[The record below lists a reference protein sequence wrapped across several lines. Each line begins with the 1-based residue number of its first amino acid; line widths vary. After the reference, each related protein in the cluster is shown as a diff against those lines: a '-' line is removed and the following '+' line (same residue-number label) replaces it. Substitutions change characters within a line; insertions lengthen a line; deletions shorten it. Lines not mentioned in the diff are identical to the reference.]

1 MLAIIITNNESEE
14 NLIITLSDRKSATRV
29 LADAKAYLETTW
41 RQWMMICYFLF
52 MRYLCSLSN
61 SQQLTK
67 KAL

>member
-41 RQWMMICYFLF
+41 RQWRMICYFLF
-52 MRYLCSLSN
+52 MRYL
-61 SQQLTK
+61 
-67 KAL
+67 